1 MDFNLLTDG
10 LDPQSVP
17 QKFKDPQTGAIN
29 IPAIVNSYT
38 ELEKKM
44 SSGSPSGAPATPDEY
59 CVDCKHGMFTPDA
72 EVNQRLHAKGLTQE
86 QLQEVYDLAADKM
99 VPMIVQ
105 LAGDFQAD
113 REIEK
118 LVAHFG
124 GQAFECLEGYCSKG
138 NQCASGRKDFSE
150 NPLCAECL
158 DGYSEA
164 NGECV
169 PCSGTNWPVV
179 ILLVLLCFLFVAVFL
194 LGFSSTLAGRG
205 LGAGTSCSCAARRLA
220 TRFRCRQ
227 AFALALAWRG
237 RWRRLRRR

>member
-44 SSGSPSGAPATPDEY
+44 SAGATSHAPATPDEY

-124 GQAFECLEGYCSKG
+124 GQEQWREVSRQLLAF
-138 NQCASGRKDFSE
+138 GRKSLPKDVLE
-150 NPLCAECL
+150 NLSSSFEGVMAL
-158 DGYSEA
+158 YRMMK
-164 NGECV
+164 GEE
-169 PCSGTNWPVV
+169 PIMSRADAQSADMGGDMNELKSMMRDPKYWKEKDPA
-179 ILLVLLCFLFVAVFL
+179 FVAKVTE
-194 LGFSSTLAGRG
+194 GFKKMYGG
-205 LGAGTSCSCAARRLA
+205 
-220 TRFRCRQ
+220 Q
-227 AFALALAWRG
+227 
-237 RWRRLRRR
+237 

>member
-44 SSGSPSGAPATPDEY
+44 SSSTPSGAPASAEDY

-72 EVNQRLHAKGLTQE
+72 EVNQRLHAKGLSQE

-124 GQAFECLEGYCSKG
+124 GQEQWREISRQLLAFGQKSLPKDVLESLSSSFEGVMALHRMMKG
-138 NQCASGRKDFSE
+138 EEPVMSRADAQSADMGGDMNELKSMMRDPKYWKEKD
-150 NPLCAECL
+150 PA
-158 DGYSEA
+158 
-164 NGECV
+164 
-169 PCSGTNWPVV
+169 
-179 ILLVLLCFLFVAVFL
+179 FVAKVTE
-194 LGFSSTLAGRG
+194 GFKKMYSG
-205 LGAGTSCSCAARRLA
+205 
-220 TRFRCRQ
+220 Q
-227 AFALALAWRG
+227 
-237 RWRRLRRR
+237 

>member
-44 SSGSPSGAPATPDEY
+44 SSGSPSGAPATPEEY

-72 EVNQRLHAKGLTQE
+72 EVNQRLHAKGLSQK

-124 GQAFECLEGYCSKG
+124 GQEQWQEISRQLLAFGKKSLPKDVLENLSSSFEGVIALYRMMKG
-138 NQCASGRKDFSE
+138 EEPVMSRADAQSADTSGDMNELKSMMRDPKYWKEKD
-150 NPLCAECL
+150 PA
-158 DGYSEA
+158 
-164 NGECV
+164 
-169 PCSGTNWPVV
+169 
-179 ILLVLLCFLFVAVFL
+179 FVAKVTE
-194 LGFSSTLAGRG
+194 GFKKMYGG
-205 LGAGTSCSCAARRLA
+205 
-220 TRFRCRQ
+220 Q
-227 AFALALAWRG
+227 
-237 RWRRLRRR
+237 

>member
-17 QKFKDPQTGAIN
+17 QKFKDPQSGAIN

-72 EVNQRLHAKGLTQE
+72 EVNKRLHAKGLSQE

-124 GQAFECLEGYCSKG
+124 GQEQWQEVSRQLLAFGQKSLPKDVLESLSSSFEGVMALHRMMKG
-138 NQCASGRKDFSE
+138 EEPVMSRADAQSADMGGDMNELKSMMRDPKYWKEKD
-150 NPLCAECL
+150 PA
-158 DGYSEA
+158 
-164 NGECV
+164 
-169 PCSGTNWPVV
+169 
-179 ILLVLLCFLFVAVFL
+179 FVAKVTE
-194 LGFSSTLAGRG
+194 GFKKMYSG
-205 LGAGTSCSCAARRLA
+205 
-220 TRFRCRQ
+220 Q
-227 AFALALAWRG
+227 
-237 RWRRLRRR
+237 